1 MTKAVTAKIVLFCI
15 SALLLSGS
23 LSFANDIKSR
33 MKMRRPIIDAL
44 KAQGIVGENHQGY
57 VEYVGSNRAK
67 EEVITAENNDRE
79 KVYAAIAKQ
88 QGMPADQVGRR
99 RAMQIEKKSK
109 PGLWFKDQNANWNK
123 K

>member
-1 MTKAVTAKIVLFCI
+1 MAARRCCALIHGNRIV
-15 SALLLSGS
+15 
-23 LSFANDIKSR
+23 FAEH
-33 MKMRRPIIDAL
+33 AL
-44 KAQGIVGENHQGY
+44 KAQGIIGETHQGY

-79 KVYAAIAKQ
+79 KVYAAIARQ
-88 QGMPADQVGRR
+88 QGEPVAQVARR

-109 PGLWFKDQNANWNK
+109 PGLWFKGQNGKWNK